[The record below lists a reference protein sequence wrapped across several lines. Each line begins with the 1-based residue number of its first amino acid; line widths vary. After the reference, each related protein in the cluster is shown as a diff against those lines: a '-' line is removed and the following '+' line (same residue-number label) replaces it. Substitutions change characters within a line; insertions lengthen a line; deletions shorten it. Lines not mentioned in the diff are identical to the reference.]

1 MLLFLRQNEQ
11 YWSAQTVD
19 EATSREKRSN
29 YIIYA
34 VEVFMININTI
45 IGSPGDEAADGVV
58 HADLSGPVAKSRE
71 YFMVVSWRSFLQAY
85 PLKMKSE
92 ATSKTK
98 AFLRLI
104 DRQAAVPASEIKVV
118 RTDSGTEFL
127 NKDFRRLMQLE
138 GILHEHTARYS
149 SFQNGVAERAI
160 PTVTEMA
167 SAILTDSGL
176 LHSLWV
182 DALLHAVLLRNRI
195 PKRGYKVLLPGP
207 GQPVFEARSAQ
218 LVDRMLF
225 ELSDVGKDDESDF
238 VHNEGVEL
246 EERDAQHEADD
257 QAHVSKSTAL
267 RRSKRVEAL
276 TQDQATAFAVLGEVL
291 REPLNLAE
299 ARRSTQWVEWNRAI
313 SKEVQALYDNGT
325 FEWVDLPANTAILDH
340 TIQFRL
346 KTGALGEVTQF
357 KARLCAR
364 GDRQRFLIDFADTY
378 APVATLMTV
387 RIFFVIVAKL
397 KLVVRQGDVPAAYV
411 KADLPE
417 VIYVKP
423 VPGFGTEVHKGKV
436 WRLRKALY
444 GLRQAGR
451 EWNKAIDIYLRGYG
465 LQPTEVDPCLYFARV
480 SGSLLLNKFI
490 VKDMGEPEQFL
501 GTRVQRTGPASIT
514 LSQTAYVDEILHRF
528 AMDGS
533 RPQRTP
539 MMPNTRL
546 DTLDDQ
552 PTNDELAVMRRMPYR
567 EAVGALL

>member
-1 MLLFLRQNEQ
+1 
-11 YWSAQTVD
+11 
-19 EATSREKRSN
+19 
-29 YIIYA
+29 
-34 VEVFMININTI
+34 
-45 IGSPGDEAADGVV
+45 
-58 HADLSGPVAKSRE
+58 
-71 YFMVVSWRSFLQAY
+71 
-85 PLKMKSE
+85 MKSE

-195 PKRGYKVLLPGP
+195 PKRGESITPTSGFPNTRGELGAFVGCTDNVKGYKVLLPGP